1 MATNHNPANT
11 NNERN
16 AYWWEQAAECVNTL
30 ATFLRSKQRNL
41 TMPGVNLEHG
51 APVFGANYS
60 TTFTRAQA
68 RNSAVEMLFHR
79 AGRKDSTH
87 IPMSRRELAQCGDRA
102 LAGWLVEA
110 SVHKGVSKPCVVRA
124 MSGYNGEGA
133 RYDAQIAASGNGYTV
148 KGVSGTFHSRKQA
161 VKIAARNHFE
171 AEWKSANEINCQET
185 RNAIK
190 AQVITDGLVSQNG
203 VVIQP
208 PQKKKAAPAP
218 VAKQSIASAVV
229 TADQAKKMASAMG
242 ATGADIKTKKAAI
255 AYLESI
261 GITL

>member
-16 AYWWEQAAECVNTL
+16 AYWWEQAADCVNTL
-30 ATFLRSKQRNL
+30 AAFLRSKQRNL
-41 TMPGVNLEHG
+41 TMPGVNLEHV
-51 APVFGANYS
+51 APIFGANHS

-68 RNSAVEMLFHR
+68 RKAAVEMLFHR

-102 LAGWLVEA
+102 LAGWLVEE
-110 SVHKGVSKPCVVRA
+110 SSTKNGGTRPIVVRA
-124 MSGYNGEGA
+124 LDGYDGKGA
-133 RYDAQIAASGNGYTV
+133 RYEAQIAVSGIGFTV
-148 KGVSGTFHSRKQA
+148 KGVSGTFHSKKQA
-161 VKIAARNHFE
+161 IKIAARNHFTD
-171 AEWKSANEINCQET
+171 EWKAANEIDCQET

-190 AQVITDGLVSQNG
+190 AQALADGLVSKNG

-208 PQKKKAAPAP
+208 KQKKAAPAP
-218 VAKQSIASAVV
+218 VAQQSIASAVV

-261 GITL
+261 GISL